1 MEADLNKDGALSIRP
16 QQRRTPI
23 VTPPLVCGRG
33 LMGGVTRGIRKQPA
47 FAAAKAL
54 ALRLCFF
61 SAGLVSWLCRVSSL
75 GLRGRSGRCHDPARG
90 LVPCSGAA
98 IGWSHAH
105 GRCPHHQ
112 LGPEA
117 GALRDQSC
125 EYLPRRDRSGGRTAL
140 PAVGEGTLWDRR
152 AEAAPRISPSQLRSS
167 VEHGRELTSQ
177 GRAARH
183 RWVCVSVVLR
193 SLGWKVFMQ
202 TGACGTQE
210 WRTTSECVLDDCFPL
225 SHSLLKSSSPLLI
238 VKSF

>member
-1 MEADLNKDGALSIRP
+1 MAPLASALNNAVSP
-16 QQRRTPI
+16 V
-23 VTPPLVCGRG
+23 VTQPLVCGRG

-61 SAGLVSWLCRVSSL
+61 SAGLVNWLCSLLSL
-75 GLRGRSGRCHDPARG
+75 GLRGRSGRCHDPGRG

-105 GRCPHHQ
+105 GRCSHHQ

-125 EYLPRRDRSGGRTAL
+125 EYLLRRDSSGGRTAL

-152 AEAAPRISPSQLRSS
+152 AEAAPRISPSPPSSS
-167 VEHGRELTSQ
+167 VRWKTASEG
-177 GRAARH
+177 ARLPGPCSH
-183 RWVCVSVVLR
+183 TLVGLRVCP
-193 SLGWKVFMQ
+193 
-202 TGACGTQE
+202 A
-210 WRTTSECVLDDCFPL
+210 
-225 SHSLLKSSSPLLI
+225 
-238 VKSF
+238 